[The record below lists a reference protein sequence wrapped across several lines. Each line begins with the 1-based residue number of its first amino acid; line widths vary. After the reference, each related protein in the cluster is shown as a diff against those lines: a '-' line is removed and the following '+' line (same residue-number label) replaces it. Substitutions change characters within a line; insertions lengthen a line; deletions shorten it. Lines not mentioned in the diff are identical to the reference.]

1 MSTYGILRKTDVDK
15 LSDDGVKELL
25 EKYGTVALFY
35 MVILDI
41 TFLILAKV
49 NYSQVIGAL
58 PILQFAKSQ
67 YLTPI
72 LTS

>member
-49 NYSQVIGAL
+49 NYS
-58 PILQFAKSQ
+58 
-67 YLTPI
+67 
-72 LTS
+72 